1 MTMLTPEEVAEKLR
15 VHPNTVR
22 DYLKQGILPG
32 IKLGR
37 AWRVEEKDLEAFI
50 KERKQG
56 ARQ

>member
-1 MTMLTPEEVAEKLR
+1 MTMLTPEEIAEKLR

-22 DYLKQGILPG
+22 DYLKRGILSG

-37 AWRVEEKDLEAFI
+37 AWRIEEKDFEEFI
-50 KERKQG
+50 RERKRR